1 MSTNN
6 RPLYRAYTVAERG
19 EGKNKRKSYCEIG
32 AVWEVTGGLRAA
44 LDGNLLDG
52 VVYLI
57 DPDEEYENIDT
68 VSTPELGDTPLL
80 YPAFTVV
87 VRGEGK
93 KKRERWRLLGG
104 HGRSRAASKS
114 LSERIRSM
122 ASSNCEN
129 PKRLKTKTTAA
140 ATTLRSRAS
149 TTEDN
154 ETGHRPL
161 SQPRPRG
168 CFHRRC
174 SAWATLLLT

>member
-57 DPDEEYENIDT
+57 SPDDDYDNIDT
-68 VSTPELGDTPLL
+68 VSTPELEDTPPL
-80 YPAFTVV
+80 YRAFTVV

-104 HGRSRAASKS
+104 AWEIKS
-114 LSERIRSM
+114 GLKVVVG
-122 ASSNCEN
+122 AN
-129 PKRLKTKTTAA
+129 PLDGVIQLREPRRLKTKTTIV
-140 ATTLRSRAS
+140 TPTPRSPAS

-154 ETGHRPL
+154 ETGHRPNFPAA
-161 SQPRPRG
+161 SPRLFFCG
-168 CFHRRC
+168 GDNC
-174 SAWATLLLT
+174 